1 MHFLVLE
8 SRISARADYLV
19 FQIAKKKKK
28 RKKKKK
34 PPSICALVILGAMKA
49 RFLSD
54 RLHGLL

>member
-28 RKKKKK
+28 EKEKTTIHLCISHFRSHESK
-34 PPSICALVILGAMKA
+34 ILK
-49 RFLSD
+49 
-54 RLHGLL
+54 

>member
-19 FQIAKKKKK
+19 FQIAKKK
-28 RKKKKK
+28 KKKKK

>member
-28 RKKKKK
+28 KEKEKTTIHLCISHFRSHESK
-34 PPSICALVILGAMKA
+34 ILK
-49 RFLSD
+49 
-54 RLHGLL
+54 

>member
-28 RKKKKK
+28 KKKKK

>member
-19 FQIAKKKKK
+19 FQIAKKK